1 MKMGEHRKLVY
12 LLGLLVLGFAEQ
24 WRAVNS
30 NAQGS
35 ISCGFPAIYNF
46 GDSNSD
52 TGGISA
58 ALNEILPP
66 NGETFF
72 GHPAGRASDGR
83 LIVDFIAENLKLP
96 YLSAYLDSVGT
107 NFRHGANFATG
118 GSSVRPPGF
127 SPFNLGIQISQ
138 FIQFKARTTALY
150 NQLSLNRRIPLSIS
164 NIPRPAEFSQAL
176 YTFDIGQNDLGHGFQ
191 TMSEKQVLDSIPHII
206 GDLSKAIH
214 QLYREGAR
222 FFWIHNTGP
231 LGCLPYNVIYGKKPG
246 NIDKNGCVKSQNEA
260 AMEFNRQLKDKISWL
275 RTQLPFA
282 KFTYVDVYSA
292 KYALISNAKNLGF
305 VDPFNFCCGSFYVYH
320 INCGKKAT
328 VNGTVYGN
336 PCEHPSKHV
345 SWDGIHYSQAA
356 NMLVS
361 DRICNGSLSDPPVSI
376 QDACNHQ
383 INM

>member
-1 MKMGEHRKLVY
+1 MKGDSWKLFY
-12 LLGLLVLGFAEQ
+12 AFGLLVFGLATQ
-24 WRAVNS
+24 WIAVKS
-30 NAQGS
+30 DVGS
-35 ISCGFPAIYNF
+35 SYSCGFPAMYNF

-58 ALNEILPP
+58 AFTEIQPP

-107 NFRHGANFATG
+107 NFRRGANFATG
-118 GSSVRPPGF
+118 GSSVRPPGY
-127 SPFNLGIQISQ
+127 SPFNLGVQISQ

-150 NQLSLNRRIPLSIS
+150 NQLSLNRRTPLAIS
-164 NIPRPAEFSQAL
+164 NLPRPAEFSQAL
-176 YTFDIGQNDLGHGFQ
+176 YTIDIGQNDLAHGFQ
-191 TMSEKQVLDSIPHII
+191 YTTGKQVVASIPDII
-206 GDLSKAIH
+206 GQLSQAIH
-214 QLYREGAR
+214 ILYKEGAR
-222 FFWIHNTGP
+222 YFWVHSTGP
-231 LGCLPYNVIYGKKPG
+231 IGCLPYNVLYYKSNPG
-246 NIDKNGCVKSQNEA
+246 SLDKNGCVRPQNEA
-260 AMEFNRQLKDKISWL
+260 AMEFNRQLKDKISQL

-305 VDPFNFCCGSFYVYH
+305 VDPHNFCCGSFYGYH
-320 INCGKKAT
+320 INCGKNAV

-336 PCEHPSKHV
+336 PCNHPSRHI

-356 NMLVS
+356 NMWVADHIL
-361 DRICNGSLSDPPVSI
+361 NGSFSDPPVPI
-376 QDACNHQ
+376 QGACHHQ
-383 INM
+383 K

>member
-1 MKMGEHRKLVY
+1 MIMEEHWKLVY
-12 LLGLLVLGFAEQ
+12 VIGILALGFA
-24 WRAVNS
+24 VKS
-30 NAQGS
+30 NADGS

-58 ALNEILPP
+58 TLNEILPP

-83 LIVDFIAENLKLP
+83 LIIDFIAEGIKLP
-96 YLSAYLDSVGT
+96 YLSAYMDSIGT

-138 FIQFKARTTALY
+138 FIQFKARTTTLY

-164 NIPRPAEFSQAL
+164 NLPRPAEFSQAL

-191 TMSEKQVLDSIPHII
+191 TMSEKQVRDSIPDIV
-206 GDLSKAIH
+206 GELSKAIH
-214 QLYREGAR
+214 ILYKEGAR

-246 NIDKNGCVKSQNEA
+246 NVDKNGCVKAQNEA
-260 AMEFNRQLKDKISWL
+260 AMEFNKQLKNKITW
-275 RTQLPFA
+275 
-282 KFTYVDVYSA
+282 
-292 KYALISNAKNLGF
+292 
-305 VDPFNFCCGSFYVYH
+305 FC
-320 INCGKKAT
+320 
-328 VNGTVYGN
+328 
-336 PCEHPSKHV
+336 
-345 SWDGIHYSQAA
+345 
-356 NMLVS
+356 
-361 DRICNGSLSDPPVSI
+361 RSI
-376 QDACNHQ
+376 
-383 INM
+383 

>member
-1 MKMGEHRKLVY
+1 MIMEEHWKLVY
-12 LLGLLVLGFAEQ
+12 VIGILALGFA
-24 WRAVNS
+24 VKS
-30 NAQGS
+30 NADGS
-35 ISCGFPAIYNF
+35 ISCAFPAIYNF

-58 ALNEILPP
+58 TLNEILPP

-83 LIVDFIAENLKLP
+83 LIIDFIAEGIKLP
-96 YLSAYLDSVGT
+96 YLSAYMDSIGT

-138 FIQFKARTTALY
+138 FIQFKARTTTLY
-150 NQLSLNRRIPLSIS
+150 SQPSLNRRIPLSIS
-164 NIPRPAEFSQAL
+164 NLPRPAEFSQAL

-191 TMSEKQVLDSIPHII
+191 TMSEKQVRDSIPDIV
-206 GDLSKAIH
+206 GELSKAIH
-214 QLYREGAR
+214 ILYKEGAR

-246 NIDKNGCVKSQNEA
+246 NVDKNGCVKAQNEA
-260 AMEFNRQLKDKISWL
+260 AMEFNKQLKNKIAWL

-292 KYALISNAKNLGF
+292 KYDLISNAKKLGF
-305 VDPFNFCCGSFYVYH
+305 VDPFNFCCGSFYGYH
-320 INCGKKAT
+320 INCGKKAI

-336 PCEHPSKHV
+336 PCDHPSNHI
-345 SWDGIHYSQAA
+345 SWDGIHYSETA

-361 DRICNGSLSDPPVSI
+361 NRILNGSLSDPHVSI
-376 QDACNHQ
+376 QDACHHQ
-383 INM
+383 TDI

>member
-1 MKMGEHRKLVY
+1 MIMEEHWKLVY
-12 LLGLLVLGFAEQ
+12 VIGILALGFA
-24 WRAVNS
+24 VKS
-30 NAQGS
+30 NADGS

-58 ALNEILPP
+58 TLNEILPP

-83 LIVDFIAENLKLP
+83 LIIDFIAEGIKLP
-96 YLSAYLDSVGT
+96 YLSAYMDSIGT

-138 FIQFKARTTALY
+138 FIQFKARTTTLY
-150 NQLSLNRRIPLSIS
+150 NRLSLNRRIPLSIS
-164 NIPRPAEFSQAL
+164 NLPRPAEFSQAL

-191 TMSEKQVLDSIPHII
+191 TMSEKQVRDSIPDII
-206 GDLSKAIH
+206 GELSKAIH
-214 QLYREGAR
+214 ILYKEGAR

-246 NIDKNGCVKSQNEA
+246 NVDKNGCVKAQNEA
-260 AMEFNRQLKDKISWL
+260 AMEFNKQLKNKITWL

-292 KYALISNAKNLGF
+292 KYDLISNAKKLGF
-305 VDPFNFCCGSFYVYH
+305 VDPFNFCCGSFYGYH

-336 PCEHPSKHV
+336 PCDHPSNHI
-345 SWDGIHYSQAA
+345 SWDGIHYSETA

-361 DRICNGSLSDPPVSI
+361 NRILNGSLSDPPVSI
-376 QDACNHQ
+376 QDACHHETD
-383 INM
+383 I

>member
-1 MKMGEHRKLVY
+1 MIMEEHWKLVY
-12 LLGLLVLGFAEQ
+12 VIGILALGFA
-24 WRAVNS
+24 VKS
-30 NAQGS
+30 NADGS

-58 ALNEILPP
+58 TLNEILPP

-83 LIVDFIAENLKLP
+83 LIIDFIAEGIKLP
-96 YLSAYLDSVGT
+96 YLSAYMDSIGT

-138 FIQFKARTTALY
+138 FIQFKARTTTLY

-164 NIPRPAEFSQAL
+164 NLPRPAEFSQAL

-191 TMSEKQVLDSIPHII
+191 TMSEKQVRDSIPDIV
-206 GDLSKAIH
+206 GELSKAIH
-214 QLYREGAR
+214 ILYNEGAR

-246 NIDKNGCVKSQNEA
+246 NVDKNGCVKAQNEA
-260 AMEFNRQLKDKISWL
+260 AMEFNKQLKNKITWL

-292 KYALISNAKNLGF
+292 KYDLISNAKKLGF
-305 VDPFNFCCGSFYVYH
+305 VDPFNFCCGSFYGYH
-320 INCGKKAT
+320 INCGKKAI

-336 PCEHPSKHV
+336 PCDHPSNHI
-345 SWDGIHYSQAA
+345 SWDGIHYSETAS
-356 NMLVS
+356 MLVS
-361 DRICNGSLSDPPVSI
+361 NRILNGSLSDPPVSI
-376 QDACNHQ
+376 QDACHHQ
-383 INM
+383 TDI

>member
-1 MKMGEHRKLVY
+1 MIMEEQWKVVHLLGMLVLVFAQQWKLV
-12 LLGLLVLGFAEQ
+12 E
-24 WRAVNS
+24 S

-35 ISCGFPAIYNF
+35 VSCGFLAMYNF

-58 ALNEILPP
+58 TLNEILPP

-83 LIVDFIAENLKLP
+83 LIVDFIAESLKLP
-96 YLSAYLDSVGT
+96 YLSAYLDSIGT
-107 NFRHGANFATG
+107 NFRHGANFTTG

-138 FIQFKARTTALY
+138 FIQFKSRTTGLY

-176 YTFDIGQNDLGHGFQ
+176 YTFDIGQNDLGHGFE

-206 GDLSKAIH
+206 SELAKAIH
-214 QLYREGAR
+214 QLYKEGAR

-231 LGCLPYNVIYGKKPG
+231 LGCLPYNVIYGKKAG
-246 NIDKNGCVKSQNEA
+246 NLDNNGCVKSQNEA

-282 KFTYVDVYSA
+282 KLTYVDVYSA

-305 VDPFNFCCGSFYVYH
+305 VDPFIFCCGSFYGYH
-320 INCGKKAT
+320 INCGKKAI

-336 PCEHPSKHV
+336 PCENPSKHV

-356 NMLVS
+356 NMWVS
-361 DRICNGSLSDPPVSI
+361 DRILNGSFSDPPVSI
-376 QDACNHQ
+376 QDACHHQ
-383 INM
+383 IST

>member
-1 MKMGEHRKLVY
+1 MIMEEHWKLVY
-12 LLGLLVLGFAEQ
+12 VIGILALGFA
-24 WRAVNS
+24 VKS
-30 NAQGS
+30 NADGS

-58 ALNEILPP
+58 TLNEILPP

-83 LIVDFIAENLKLP
+83 LIIDFIAEGIKLP
-96 YLSAYLDSVGT
+96 YLSAYMDSIGT

-138 FIQFKARTTALY
+138 FIQFKARTTTLY

-164 NIPRPAEFSQAL
+164 NLPRPAEFSQAL

-191 TMSEKQVLDSIPHII
+191 TMSEKQVRDSIPDIV
-206 GDLSKAIH
+206 GELSKAIH
-214 QLYREGAR
+214 ILYKEGAR

-246 NIDKNGCVKSQNEA
+246 NVDKNGCVKAQNEA
-260 AMEFNRQLKDKISWL
+260 AMEFNKQLKNKITWL

-292 KYALISNAKNLGF
+292 KYDLISNAKKLGF
-305 VDPFNFCCGSFYVYH
+305 VDPFNFCCGSFYGYH
-320 INCGKKAT
+320 INCGKKAI

-336 PCEHPSKHV
+336 PCDHPSNHI
-345 SWDGIHYSQAA
+345 SWDGIHYSETAS
-356 NMLVS
+356 MLVS
-361 DRICNGSLSDPPVSI
+361 NRILNGSLSDPPVSI
-376 QDACNHQ
+376 QDACHHQ
-383 INM
+383 TDI

>member
-1 MKMGEHRKLVY
+1 MEEQWKLVC
-12 LLGLLVLGFAEQ
+12 LLGILVLGFAQQ
-24 WRAVNS
+24 WKEVES

-35 ISCGFPAIYNF
+35 VSCGFPAMYNF

-58 ALNEILPP
+58 TLNEILPP

-83 LIVDFIAENLKLP
+83 LIVDFIGKCTF
-96 YLSAYLDSVGT
+96 YLSLFCLICSFDLHYL
-107 NFRHGANFATG
+107 HGANFATG

-138 FIQFKARTTALY
+138 FIQFKARTTTLY

-164 NIPRPAEFSQAL
+164 NIPKPAEFSQAL

-191 TMSEKQVLDSIPHII
+191 SMSEKQVLDSIPHII
-206 GDLSKAIH
+206 GELAKAIH
-214 QLYREGAR
+214 QLYKEGGR

-231 LGCLPYNVIYGKKPG
+231 LGCLPYNVIYGKKAG
-246 NIDKNGCVKSQNEA
+246 NLDKNGCVKSQNEA

-305 VDPFNFCCGSFYVYH
+305 VDAFNFCCGSFYGYH
-320 INCGKKAT
+320 INCGKRAI

-356 NMLVS
+356 NMWVS
-361 DRICNGSLSDPPVSI
+361 DRILNGSFSDPPVSI
-376 QDACNHQ
+376 QDACHNL
-383 INM
+383 IRM

>member
-1 MKMGEHRKLVY
+1 MGEHRKLVY